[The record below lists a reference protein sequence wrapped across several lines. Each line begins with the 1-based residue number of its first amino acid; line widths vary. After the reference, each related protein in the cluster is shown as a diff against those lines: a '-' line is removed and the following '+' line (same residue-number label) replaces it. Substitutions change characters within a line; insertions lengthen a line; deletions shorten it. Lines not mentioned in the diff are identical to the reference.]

1 MIIIREYCNFIKG
14 YYYEDKYFCFQV
26 KKKKRL
32 CLYFCLFLYVIVY
45 CVLDVLKYFFK
56 NIIDVYYILQVNCL
70 G

>member
-26 KKKKRL
+26 NKKRL
-32 CLYFCLFLYVIVY
+32 CLYFCLFLYVVVY

-56 NIIDVYYILQVNCL
+56 NVIDIYYILQVNCL